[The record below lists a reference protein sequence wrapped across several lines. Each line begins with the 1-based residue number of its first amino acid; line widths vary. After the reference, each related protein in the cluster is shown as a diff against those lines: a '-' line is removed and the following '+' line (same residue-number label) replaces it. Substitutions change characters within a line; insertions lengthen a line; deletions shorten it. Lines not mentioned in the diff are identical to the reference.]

1 VNRLLA
7 VSAAALLAAG
17 CASDQA
23 AMKAA
28 AAPLPWCN
36 PCTYPS
42 ACTSPCA
49 PPAVAA
55 APAPAKK
62 PYVPPPSPA
71 LSAAFDP
78 TPGEY
83 QDGQQVKLTSP
94 TPGAV
99 IHYTLDG
106 SAPTAAS
113 PVYTGPIAVDKTT
126 TIRAVVTAPDVPES
140 SVSQGEYVIAPP
152 PPPAPQ
158 AAAPAPAPAPAP
170 PPAAPAPA
178 PRVKVTEKKLE
189 LLEKVYFDTSKTTI
203 KSASLPLLDEVAQV
217 LNSNPQVKKVVI
229 EGHTDNQGAADLNTK
244 LSQGRADAVRA
255 YLTKKGVAAE
265 RLDSKGFGPTRPI
278 GDNKTAKGREANRRV
293 EFVIP

>member
-7 VSAAALLAAG
+7 VSAAALVTAG
-17 CASDQA
+17 CAGDP
-23 AMKAA
+23 AMQKAA
-28 AAPLPWCN
+28 KAPLPWCN

-49 PPAVAA
+49 PPAVAQ

-71 LSAAFDP
+71 ISAAFDP
-78 TPGEY
+78 APGEY
-83 QDGQQVKLTSP
+83 KEAQQVKLSSP

-99 IHYTLDG
+99 IHYTTDG
-106 SAPTAAS
+106 SAPTASS
-113 PVYTGPIAVDKTT
+113 PTYGGPITVDKTT
-126 TIRAVVTAPDVPES
+126 TIRALVTAPDVPES
-140 SVSQGEYVIAPP
+140 SVSEGQYAIAPP
-152 PPPAPQ
+152 P
-158 AAAPAPAPAPAP
+158 APAQAEAP

-203 KSASLPLLDEVAQV
+203 KPASLPLLDEVAQV
-217 LNSNPQVKKVVI
+217 LNGNPQVKKVVV
-229 EGHTDNQGAADLNTK
+229 EGHTDNTGAADFNTK
-244 LSQGRADAVRA
+244 LSQGRAESVRD
-255 YLTKKGVAAE
+255 YLVKKGVAADRIE
-265 RLDSKGFGPTRPI
+265 AKGFGPTRPI
-278 GDNKTAKGREANRRV
+278 ADNKTAKGREANRRV

>member
-62 PYVPPPSPA
+62 PYVPPPAPA

-83 QDGQQVKLTSP
+83 KEAQQVKLTSP

-106 SAPTAAS
+106 STPTAAS
-113 PVYTGPIAVDKTT
+113 PTYAGPIAVDKTT
-126 TIRAVVTAPDVPES
+126 KIRALVTAPDVPES
-140 SVSQGEYVIAPP
+140 SVSEGEYVIAPP
-152 PPPAPQ
+152 PPPPAPAQ
-158 AAAPAPAPAPAP
+158 AAAPPPAP

-189 LLEKVYFDTSKTTI
+189 LLEKVFFDTSKTTI
-203 KSASLPLLDEVAQV
+203 KPVSFQLLDEVAQV

-229 EGHTDNQGAADLNTK
+229 EGHTDNTGAAAFNTK
-244 LSQGRADAVRA
+244 LSQGRADSVRE
-255 YLTKKGVAAE
+255 YLVKKGVAAD
-265 RLDSKGFGPTRPI
+265 RLESKGFGPSRPI
-278 GDNKTAKGREANRRV
+278 ADNKTAKGREANRRV